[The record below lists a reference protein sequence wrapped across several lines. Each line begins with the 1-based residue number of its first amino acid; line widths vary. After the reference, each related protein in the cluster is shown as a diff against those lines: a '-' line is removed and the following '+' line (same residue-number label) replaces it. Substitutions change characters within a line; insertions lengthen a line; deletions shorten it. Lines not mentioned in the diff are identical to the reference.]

1 MKYYPISLLLAL
13 LLTSSADAAL
23 VLSFSQPN
31 ATITVGQSIN
41 VDLIL
46 TQTAPIGGADIT
58 TNGLVAV
65 DMELSLDTPVA
76 SVTAI
81 TPGVGFEESGFGSN
95 PLVPLMSIQS
105 IDAIN
110 GVTALAGSPTSIV
123 LGTFTFTGNSIGTM
137 TATTMDTLLTEFVFA
152 TNPAPD
158 ADIDGLIFGPESFTL
173 NVTAVP
179 EPSSMMLMGASFCYF
194 VSRKFRSR
202 GKKHPTN

>member
-1 MKYYPISLLLAL
+1 MKYYPIALLLAL

-31 ATITVGQSIN
+31 ATITVGQSID

-46 TQTAPIGGADIT
+46 TQTSPIAAVDIT
-58 TNGLVAV
+58 TNGLDFVEI
-65 DMELSLDTPVA
+65 ELFLNSPAA

-81 TPGVGFEESGFGSN
+81 APGAGFVNSGFSST
-95 PLVPLMSIQS
+95 LIPLMSIQS
-105 IDAIN
+105 SDIAH
-110 GVTALAGSPTSIV
+110 GVTAASGSPTSIV
-123 LGTFTFTGNSIGTM
+123 LGTFTFTGNSVGTM
-137 TATTMDTLLTEFVFA
+137 TATTVDTILTEFAFV
-152 TNPAPD
+152 TPPSPI
-158 ADIDGLIFGPESFTL
+158 DIDAMIFGTESFTL